1 MQMQLKDVSIK
12 ELEQQ
17 YKKEKDRKLKQRL
30 HILLLLREGWTQ
42 REVAKML
49 HISNGIVPFWK
60 KRFESG
66 GFNNLNDKEGR
77 GLKPKL
83 DDEHLSM
90 LGSAIEEGILMNDG
104 YRRGYKTKDV
114 GEFINSNFGIKYSL
128 RHCSRI
134 LGSIDCS
141 LQVPRPK
148 NKSRNQ
154 EDVDNFKLELKKN
167 EKVWIMTQ

>member
-1 MQMQLKDVSIK
+1 MLLKEISVE
-12 ELEQQ
+12 ELETK

-60 KRFESG
+60 ARFESG

-77 GLKPKL
+77 GLKTQL
-83 DDEHLSM
+83 NEEQFSM
-90 LGSAIEEGILMNDG
+90 LGSAIEDGVLMDDG

-114 GEFINSNFGIKYSL
+114 VEFINSNFGIAYTP
-128 RHCSRI
+128 RHCQRI
-134 LGSIDCS
+134 LKWINCS
-141 LQVPRPK
+141 LQVPRPR

-154 EDVDNFKLELKKN
+154 EDVDNFKHELKKN
-167 EKVWIMTQ
+167 EKIWMMKW